1 LRTHRHNI
9 NLCAS
14 QYCYQWKD
22 TSYYTRLTTKSI
34 KSQIYWLKY
43 HTVYMFIFFSN
54 TGTFLNLC
62 FTIYYPFV
70 LGLLFFLNSGWKH
83 RFKTICVGFFF
94 ANFSEMVINWKLT
107 ATRNFLISQYST
119 HMISYYFL
127 KKLRK
132 LILVVTVPIS
142 THVISL
148 HDFYNTFILY
158 NLQSGVKPNQT
169 YNLQKI

>member
-1 LRTHRHNI
+1 
-9 NLCAS
+9 
-14 QYCYQWKD
+14 
-22 TSYYTRLTTKSI
+22 
-34 KSQIYWLKY
+34 
-43 HTVYMFIFFSN
+43 
-54 TGTFLNLC
+54 
-62 FTIYYPFV
+62 
-70 LGLLFFLNSGWKH
+70 
-83 RFKTICVGFFF
+83 
-94 ANFSEMVINWKLT
+94 
-107 ATRNFLISQYST
+107 
-119 HMISYYFL
+119 MISYYFL